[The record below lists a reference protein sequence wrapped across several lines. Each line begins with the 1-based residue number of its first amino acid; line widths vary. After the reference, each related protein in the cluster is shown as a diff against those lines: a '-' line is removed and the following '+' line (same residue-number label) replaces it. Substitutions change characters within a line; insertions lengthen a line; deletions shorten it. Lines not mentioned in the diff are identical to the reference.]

1 MHSIN
6 KNDQKKAD
14 KDKDRKIKPKSVLT
28 KHKENPRCIGFYHSL
43 PLSQPSHLPATK
55 IRTSIEKS
63 NALFSSIRNY
73 STKLLQL
80 HSFESLAIHNSKT
93 HTFKEIN
100 TCRNN
105 TQH

>member
-1 MHSIN
+1 MTKKQIRQRHRQIKAESI
-6 KNDQKKAD
+6 
-14 KDKDRKIKPKSVLT
+14 LT
-28 KHKENPRCIGFYHSL
+28 KHKENTRCIGFYHSL

-63 NALFSSIRNY
+63 SALFSSIRNY

-80 HSFESLAIHNSKT
+80 HPFESLAIHNSKT